1 MSDGARDRRLGVW
14 LLLGATAA
22 GSLAALELRQRWARE
37 LHTPWLWVALIAAAG
52 LGAAELLRT
61 ERWLPDARPPARPEH
76 AARRISRRI
85 GLVCLAAAVVLS
97 VWIMWRLW
105 PDYHIWNGTVV
116 PWVGALGLIAIAGAL
131 LGSCARANEPN
142 LEFAADTESEAPTR
156 RSFPRSLEVAAF
168 LVIAALAIFLR
179 VYRIGAIPAGI
190 YVDET
195 NGALDALHLLGGQA
209 VTPFGTGWYG
219 TPSLYTYYMAAV
231 FKVAGVGWLSL
242 KAVSLI
248 PAILTVLAIYPL
260 GRLLFGPLGG
270 LSSMA
275 FLAVNRW
282 HMTMSRWGWN
292 ETAPPLFQ
300 ILATFFLLR
309 GLRDRR
315 SSDFVFGG
323 LLSGLM
329 MYTYLSSRLALA
341 TLGVFAVYFLVVER
355 GGPWLAWRRHWRG
368 LVLFLVAWAVAVAP
382 IAVTHITD
390 PFTFFNRVGQISVFN
405 DVRAAGSYRP
415 LWLNIADHLEF
426 FHQTGD
432 RQSKHNLPGEPETDP
447 LVGALFVIGLAYG
460 TLRLRDHRRGLLWLW
475 LLFGLAGGIFSNH
488 SESPQSYRTL
498 TAVPAVALLAGD
510 VLARLARSLSA
521 RRKPAQGE
529 STLRMLAPAT
539 ATAFLVAAAGWA
551 VSGAWEANV
560 YFRRQAPAP
569 EYQAGFNPIEN
580 GVARDVLKALDDH
593 LEVYV
598 SPRFAEYSPLQ
609 FLAYGWQTHHTN
621 HPSLDDQPY
630 HAISMGSDLPVPDT
644 GRNAL
649 FLFDLMLW
657 PLRGYFLHFYPD
669 ANLELARGPD
679 GVPIY
684 VRASVS
690 RADILRRKGLSLR
703 YTTSAGPVVERVVP
717 TVDAGQVPPGV
728 ATATWRGGIDV
739 PRSGTYDFETR
750 SGVELALDGRRW
762 TGPAF
767 LARGLHALE
776 VELRDMHST
785 AGWRLSWRS
794 PDGTT
799 APVPPDVFSQ
809 MAPPDEGLTAL
820 YYPNTTWSGPAVS
833 ARPTPLLLLTFT
845 PPEPIPDHPAFSI
858 RFLGSLQ
865 APTTGRYGFRMEADD
880 AATLWIDG
888 KRVTEDAIARPS
900 PEKPAVVRLAQGRHE
915 MRIDYVQFG
924 GGGELRVWWRPPG
937 GAEGLIPPGALGP
950 GVTTQPR

>member
-1 MSDGARDRRLGVW
+1 VSDGARERRLGVW
-14 LLLGATAA
+14 LLLGAATA
-22 GSLAALELRQRWARE
+22 GGLAALELRQPWARE
-37 LHTPWLWVALIAAAG
+37 THTPWLWAALLAAALVGAIG
-52 LGAAELLRT
+52 LVRM
-61 ERWLPDARPPARPEH
+61 ERWLPDARPPVRHERTAHRIW
-76 AARRISRRI
+76 RRA
-85 GLVCLAAAVVLS
+85 GLVCLGAAAVLS
-97 VWIMWRLW
+97 GWIMWRLW
-105 PDYHIWNGTVV
+105 PDYHIWDGTVV
-116 PWVGALGLIAIAGAL
+116 PWIVAVGLTAIAGVL
-131 LGSCARANEPN
+131 LGSCARANEANPE
-142 LEFAADTESEAPTR
+142 LAADTQGGAPAR
-156 RSFPRSLEVAAF
+156 RWFPRSLEVAAF
-168 LVIAALAIFLR
+168 LIIAALAIFLR
-179 VYRIGAIPAGI
+179 VYRIGSIPAGI

-195 NGALDALHLLGGQA
+195 NGALDALHILAGHP

-341 TLGVFAVYFLVVER
+341 TLGVFAVYFLAVER

-368 LVLFLVAWAVAVAP
+368 LVLFLFAWAVAVAP

-405 DVRAAGSYRP
+405 DIRAAGSYRP
-415 LWLNIADHLEF
+415 LWLNVADHLKL

-447 LVGALFVIGLAYG
+447 LVGGLFVIGLAYG
-460 TLRLRDHRRGLLWLW
+460 ALRLRDHRRGLLWLW
-475 LLFGLAGGIFSNH
+475 LLFGLAGGVFSNH

-498 TAVPAVALLAGD
+498 TVVPAIALLAGD
-510 VLARLARSLSA
+510 VLARLASGVSA
-521 RRKPAQGE
+521 RRRPPRNDG
-529 STLRMLAPAT
+529 APAVLVPAAA
-539 ATAFLVAAAGWA
+539 ATLIAAAGWA

-560 YFRRQAPAP
+560 YFRRQAPSP
-569 EYQAGFNPIEN
+569 VYQAGFNPIEN
-580 GVARDVLKALDDH
+580 GVARDVLKALDDGRS
-593 LEVYV
+593 VYV
-598 SPRFAEYSPLQ
+598 SPRFASYSPLQ
-609 FLAYGWQTHHTN
+609 FLAYGWQIHRTT
-621 HPSLDDQPY
+621 HPSLDEQPY
-630 HAISMGSDLPVPDT
+630 TSISMGSDLPVPDT
-644 GRNAL
+644 GRDAL

-657 PLRGYFLHFYPD
+657 PVRGYFLHFYPD
-669 ANLELARGPD
+669 AQLERARGPD

-684 VRASVS
+684 VRAWVS
-690 RADILRRKGLSLR
+690 RADILRRGGLSLR
-703 YTTSAGPVVERVVP
+703 YATSAGTVVERVVA
-717 TVDAGQVPPGV
+717 DINAAQVPPGV
-728 ATATWRGGIDV
+728 ATATWRGGINV
-739 PRSGTYDFETR
+739 PRSGTYDFESR
-750 SGVELALDGRRW
+750 RGLELILDGQRW

-767 LARGLHALE
+767 LARGLHALD
-776 VELRDMHST
+776 VELRDTHST

-794 PDGTT
+794 PDGAT

-809 MAPPDEGLTAL
+809 IGPPDEGLTAL
-820 YYPNTTWSGPAVS
+820 YYPNTTWSGPPIS
-833 ARPTPLLLLTFT
+833 AQPTPLLVLTFT

-888 KRVTEDAIARPS
+888 KRVTEDAVARPL
-900 PEKPAVVRLAQGRHE
+900 PERPAAVHLDRGRHE
-915 MRIDYVQFG
+915 MRIDYIQYG

-937 GAEGLIPPGALGP
+937 GAEGLIPPGALDP
-950 GVTTQPR
+950 ALATQSR